1 MQICLDGRCIDH
13 DKAIKQTPELL
24 RGDFRKFAGIMRP
37 LEAADFQAF
46 IQKQETITLP
56 YKCFETI
63 LAGATEQKEY
73 VFLERVQLKMLLDEC
88 RETIN
93 AFPQISPAAGDI
105 YLLQI

>member
-56 YKCFETI
+56 YKRFETI

-73 VFLERVQLKMLLDEC
+73 VFLKRVQLKMLLDEC

-93 AFPQISPAAGDI
+93 AFPQISPAAI
-105 YLLQI
+105 LISR